1 MREVT
6 IVCRAGS
13 RHGLEYYARLQEQL
27 PKRGVAIT
35 EAHMVKSRSD
45 LQKRI
50 RQAAKAGKNVIAVV
64 GGDGSQSAAVAELVH
79 TDSVLAVVPAG
90 TGNSFAL
97 SLGIKA
103 DIEHAIETI
112 VNGKDIA
119 IDVGVVN
126 GIYFANTAT
135 IGLIAQAAKITPTPL
150 KKIVGPVAYGLA
162 AIVPMLRDNP
172 FELHVKWP
180 GSDLK
185 VETYQAIVVASG
197 RYYGWQPLT
206 PQSGLDSGNLSFFSA
221 EGKTPADVIAMNAA
235 LLRGEQLKLENA
247 HYFSAPKLTIKT
259 KPKQPLNIDGHPL
272 GKTPAKFKVAHK
284 ALRVLVP

>member
-6 IVCRAGS
+6 IVCRTGS
-13 RHGLEYYARLQEQL
+13 RHGLEYYTRLQEQL

-35 EAHMVKSRSD
+35 EAHMVKNRSD

-50 RQAAKAGKNVIAVV
+50 RQAAKAGTKFIAVV

-103 DIEHAIETI
+103 DIDHAIETI
-112 VNGKDIA
+112 VNGEDIA

-135 IGLIAQAAKITPTPL
+135 IGLIAQAASLTPKPL
-150 KKIVGPVAYGLA
+150 KKIVGPVAYGVA
-162 AIVPMLRDNP
+162 AIVPMLRDKP
-172 FELHVKWP
+172 FEMYVKWP
-180 GSDLK
+180 GGDLK
-185 VETYQAIVVASG
+185 IETYQAIVVVSG

-206 PQSGLDSGNLSFFSA
+206 PESGLDSGNLSFFSA
-221 EGKTPADVIAMNAA
+221 EGKTAADVIAMNAA

-247 HYFSAPKLTIKT
+247 HYFSSRKITIKT
-259 KPKQPLNIDGHPL
+259 KPKQQLNIDGHPL
-272 GKTPAKFKVAHK
+272 NKTPAKFTVAHK